1 MVENKLQSGILRT
14 ISHIVLI
21 IIALLCLSPFLI
33 VISAS
38 FTSESS
44 LIKYGYSLLPR
55 DFTLNAYKMISKE
68 SAELIS
74 AYGVT
79 IFITVI
85 GCVGSLLMLIMAAF
99 PLSRSDY
106 KWRSALNFYF
116 YFTMLFSG
124 GLVPSYIINSKV
136 LGLTNNIIVLIVPM
150 LFSAY
155 NMFLMRTYFK
165 AIPSAMWE
173 AAEIDGAGQFRI
185 LFTIIVPMS
194 VTGIAT
200 VLLFVMLSYWNEWQN
215 CMLYMTNGKIVTLQY
230 YLQRIMSQVEAMTKS
245 IEMGYGTQDMSMLP
259 DETARMAICVVAAGP
274 MVFVFTFF
282 QKYFTKGLNL
292 GSVKG

>member
-1 MVENKLQSGILRT
+1 MVENKLQMGILRT
-14 ISHIVLI
+14 ISHIILI
-21 IIALLCLSPFLI
+21 AFALLCFMPFLI

-38 FTSESS
+38 LSSESA
-44 LIKYGYSLLPR
+44 LIQQGYGLLPR
-55 DFTLNAYKMISKE
+55 DITLEAYRVISKS
-68 SAELIS
+68 SAELLS

-79 IFITVI
+79 IVTTVL
-85 GCVGSLLMLIMAAF
+85 GCLGSILMLIMAAF
-99 PLSRSDY
+99 PLSRTDY
-106 KWRSALNFYF
+106 KWRSVLNFYF

-150 LFSAY
+150 MFSAY

-165 AIPSAMWE
+165 AIPAAMWE

-185 LFTIIVPMS
+185 LFTIVVPMS

-200 VLLFVMLSYWNEWQN
+200 VLLFVMLTYWNEWQN
-215 CMLYMTNGKIVTLQY
+215 CMLYMTNGKIMTLQY
-230 YLQRIMSQVEAMTKS
+230 YLQRIMSQVESMIKS
-245 IEMGYGTQDMSMLP
+245 AEMGYGTQDMSMVP
-259 DETARMAICVVAAGP
+259 SETARMAICVIAAGP